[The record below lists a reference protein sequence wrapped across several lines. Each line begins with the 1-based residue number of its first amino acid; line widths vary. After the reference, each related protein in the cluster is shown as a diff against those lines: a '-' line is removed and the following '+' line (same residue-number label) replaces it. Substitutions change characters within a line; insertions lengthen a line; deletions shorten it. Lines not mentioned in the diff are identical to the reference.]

1 MRKSLLVVAV
11 IGAFA
16 LSGCEVMPRMEDGY
30 QFGDI
35 TGTALDT
42 TISLSDLQ
50 DDYCSTADP
59 VARTILLTLM
69 RSVAPGYPAK
79 GLCTNVLDVLEA
91 RQ

>member
-1 MRKSLLVVAV
+1 MKKLILILAIV
-11 IGAFA
+11 A
-16 LSGCEVMPRMEDGY
+16 LSGCDLMPRMEDGY

-50 DDYCSTADP
+50 HDYCSTADP
-59 VARTILLTLM
+59 VARSILLTLM